1 MHIHFGRLHKRRLA
15 IMSASVHRPCVSLA
29 FAEKLAEKFY
39 NFVNIT
45 DIKEFGSY
53 MDRNFYIR
61 GQRSL
66 NSCANQDQIVS
77 EQANAVVSEE
87 GEYVLKILNSFD
99 SKYREFVD
107 AENEA
112 MGFLRERGFP
122 CPLLYNLTC
131 SSSGNAQ
138 LIPLYVNCLDE
149 TCSSL
154 KEDENKNTST
164 TEECIIRLIS
174 FLPGETA
181 ASLESLSHQN
191 LFCIGQFVGRV
202 SRTLQVYI
210 GVECINI

>member
-1 MHIHFGRLHKRRLA
+1 
-15 IMSASVHRPCVSLA
+15 MSASVHRPCVSLA
-29 FAEKLAEKFY
+29 FAEKLAEKFCS
-39 NFVNIT
+39 FVNIA
-45 DIKEFGSY
+45 DIREFGSY

-66 NSCANQDQIVS
+66 KSCANQDQLVS
-77 EQANAVVSEE
+77 ETANAVISEE

-131 SSSGNAQ
+131 SSSGNGHAQ
-138 LIPLYVNCLDE
+138 LIPLYANGFDE
-149 TCSSL
+149 TCSSI
-154 KEDENKNTST
+154 KEDEYRNTST

-181 ASLESLSHQN
+181 ASLGSLSHQN

-202 SRTLQVYI
+202 SRALQVYTGI
-210 GVECINI
+210 ECY